1 VQEITKPAQPGAS
14 DIRFKSTIMN
24 QSKDKKLIPMMCI
37 DNVKLSEINQEHIIA
52 DKLGSG
58 ILVWYAIQL

>member
-1 VQEITKPAQPGAS
+1 
-14 DIRFKSTIMN
+14 MN

-52 DKLGSG
+52 DKPGSG